1 MAHQYMPKIFHGP
14 HKNPPASPPTY
25 LMYSPLFLCVTYSVF
40 IVTGV
45 RHLFILVP
53 HLHIHE
59 VPTKHPQEMI
69 LDPRN
74 THGKTSGPTKYPR
87 EKILDARNIH
97 EKIFRTQEAP
107 TGKNSGPSKAR
118 GTIAREPTMAR
129 DPSDLAHSTHTWSGK

>member
-69 LDPRN
+69 LDPQN
-74 THGKTSGPTKYPR
+74 THEKKFWTHEISTRKYFGLKKHPR
-87 EKILDARNIH
+87 EKILDPQRHGAQSH
-97 EKIFRTQEAP
+97 ENPRWQE
-107 TGKNSGPSKAR
+107 TLR
-118 GTIAREPTMAR
+118 I
-129 DPSDLAHSTHTWSGK
+129 